1 MCAHSWARNIHSRSW
16 MSAHECST
24 CWAFMNEKGRIN
36 YPINNSVAVSWQ
48 SGNCGVLLILFFR
61 GSIPLD
67 ASQTLLISSTF
78 MLALSFAWMSRE
90 CDNEE
95 EISNVEWEL
104 MSMRECNNKR
114 EY

>member
-1 MCAHSWARNIHSRSW
+1 M
-16 MSAHECST
+16 
-24 CWAFMNEKGRIN
+24 
-36 YPINNSVAVSWQ
+36 VLWQ
-48 SGNCGVLLILFFR
+48 SGYCGVLLILFFR

-78 MLALSFAWMSRE
+78 MLALSFMRE

>member
-1 MCAHSWARNIHSRSW
+1 MFESRLPYISIFRW
-16 MSAHECST
+16 
-24 CWAFMNEKGRIN
+24 
-36 YPINNSVAVSWQ
+36 VSWQ

-78 MLALSFAWMSRE
+78 MLALSFMRE

>member
-1 MCAHSWARNIHSRSW
+1 
-16 MSAHECST
+16 
-24 CWAFMNEKGRIN
+24 MNEKGRIN

-78 MLALSFAWMSRE
+78 MLALSLTGE

>member
-1 MCAHSWARNIHSRSW
+1 
-16 MSAHECST
+16 
-24 CWAFMNEKGRIN
+24 MNEKGRIN

-78 MLALSFAWMSRE
+78 MLAFSFMLSIHE
-90 CDNEE
+90 CDNVEV
-95 EISNVEWEL
+95 ISNVEWEL
-104 MSMRECNNKR
+104 ISMRECNNKR

>member
-1 MCAHSWARNIHSRSW
+1 M
-16 MSAHECST
+16 
-24 CWAFMNEKGRIN
+24 
-36 YPINNSVAVSWQ
+36 SWQ

-78 MLALSFAWMSRE
+78 MLALSLTGE